1 MKLFKI
7 LLYFGLSLLIV
18 SCVKK
23 EKVNPLAELTKDQA
37 QQQASS
43 SDIQLSDEEFYALV
57 QSIPSPLQAT
67 SLMQEIGVEY
77 QPSLL
82 QNTDKAS
89 SYTSWFAQATNLGVY
104 GTDMAY
110 ANVYDETTKS
120 LDYVGSVRELAD
132 KLKVGQFF
140 DLATF
145 KELSDKSDDVIELI
159 NTTQMNFQK
168 MNDYLQEQ
176 NRGKVSVAMI
186 LGGWVEGLYL
196 SSTVALQNPD
206 NDVLREL
213 VAEQKLSVETIS
225 MLISLYSSDEN
236 YQSFQKSFDKLIS
249 AFDEI
254 EMIYHEGEITQYE
267 DENGNLVAEDSSS
280 TEIIVTME
288 SVAKIQ
294 EITNKIRNQLIN
306 AE

>member
-1 MKLFKI
+1 MKLIKSI
-7 LLYFGLSLLIV
+7 LYCGTGLLIA
-18 SCVKK
+18 SCVPKTN
-23 EKVNPLAELTKDQA
+23 VDPLAELTKNQA
-37 QQQASS
+37 QQQVQS
-43 SDIQLSDEEFYALV
+43 SDINLSDEEFYALV

-67 SLMQEIGVEY
+67 SLMQEVGIEY

-82 QNTDKAS
+82 QSTDKTS
-89 SYTSWFAQATNLGVY
+89 SYTGWFAQATNIGVF
-104 GTDMAY
+104 GADMAY

-120 LDYVGSVRELAD
+120 MDYVGSIRELAD

-140 DLATF
+140 DIATF
-145 KELSDKSDDVIELI
+145 RELSAKSDDVNALI
-159 NTTQMNFQK
+159 NASQINFQK
-168 MNDYLQEQ
+168 MNDYLQKQ

-196 SSTVALQNPD
+196 SSTIALQNPD
-206 NDVLREL
+206 NVVLREL
-213 VAEQKLSVETIS
+213 VAEQKLSVESIS

-236 YQSFQKSFDKLIS
+236 YQKFQESFSQLVS

-254 EMIYHEGEITQYE
+254 KMIYHEGEIKQYE

-280 TEIIVTME
+280 TETVVTKE

-294 EITNKIRNQLIN
+294 KITKGIRNQLIN
-306 AE
+306 SK

>member
-1 MKLFKI
+1 MKLIKCI
-7 LLYFGLSLLIV
+7 LYCVTGLLIV

-23 EKVNPLAELTKDQA
+23 SNVDPLAELTKNQA
-37 QQQASS
+37 QQQVQS
-43 SDIQLSDEEFYALV
+43 SDIKLSDEEFYALV

-67 SLMQEIGVEY
+67 SLMQEVGVEY
-77 QPSLL
+77 QSSLL
-82 QNTDKAS
+82 HSTDNAS
-89 SYTSWFAQATNLGVY
+89 SYANWFAQATNMGVY
-104 GTDMAY
+104 GADMAY
-110 ANVYDETTKS
+110 ANVYDKTTKS
-120 LDYVGSVRELAD
+120 MDYVGSVRELAD

-145 KELSDKSDDVIELI
+145 RELSSKSDDINALI
-159 NTTQMNFQK
+159 NETQMNFQK
-168 MNDYLQEQ
+168 MNDYLQKQ
-176 NRGKVSVAMI
+176 NRGKVSVAMV

-206 NDVLREL
+206 NEVLREL
-213 VAEQKLSVETIS
+213 VAEQKLSVESIS

-236 YQSFQKSFDKLIS
+236 YQSFEKSFSQLIS

-254 EMIYHEGEITQYE
+254 KMIYHEGEIKQYE

-280 TEIIVTME
+280 TEIVVTKE

-294 EITNKIRNQLIN
+294 KITKEIRNQLIN
-306 AE
+306 SK